1 MASSP
6 AMRVAVVGHVEW
18 CEFAEVPHVPAPS
31 EIVHAAET
39 FEEPAGGGAVAAV
52 QLKKLAGSATL
63 FTAFGDDELGHRAG
77 AELTELGAQIEAGI
91 RAETQRRAFIHL
103 DEHGE
108 RTITVL
114 GPRLG
119 PRGADRLDW
128 RVLDSTDAVYV
139 TAGDV
144 EAVRQARR
152 ARTLVATPRGLETL
166 ADAHVELDALVA
178 SGRDPGELYR
188 PGDLDPAPRVVV
200 RTAGAAG
207 GEWETVSG
215 ERGRWGPAPLPG
227 RVRDSYGCG
236 DSFAAG
242 LTYALGAGWKIEQ
255 AVELAARCGAACL
268 TGRGPY
274 EAQLTL

>member
-1 MASSP
+1 
-6 AMRVAVVGHVEW
+6 MRVAVVGHMEW
-18 CEFAEVPHVPAPS
+18 CEFAEVPQVPRAG
-31 EIVHAAET
+31 EILHAAAT

-52 QLKKLAGSATL
+52 QLRKLAGEATL
-63 FTAFGDDELGHRAG
+63 FTAFGDDETGHRSD
-77 AELTELGAQIEAGI
+77 AELREHGVRVEG
-91 RAETQRRAFIHL
+91 RFHPEPQRRAFVHL
-103 DEHGE
+103 TEGE

-119 PRGADRLDW
+119 PRGADELPWELLD
-128 RVLDSTDAVYV
+128 DADAVYL

-152 ARTLVATPRGLETL
+152 ARILVATPRGLEAL
-166 ADAHVELDALVA
+166 ADAHVELDALVM
-178 SGRDPGELYR
+178 SGRDAGERYR
-188 PGDLDPAPRVVV
+188 PGDLDPSPRLVV
-200 RTAGAAG
+200 RTLGAAG
-207 GEWETVSG
+207 GEWETPDG

-227 RVRDSYGCG
+227 PVRDAYGCG

-242 LTYALGAGWKIEQ
+242 LTYGLGAGWTPDR

-274 EAQLTL
+274 EVQLELAG

>member
-1 MASSP
+1 
-6 AMRVAVVGHVEW
+6 MRVAVVGHVEW
-18 CEFAEVPHVPAPS
+18 CEFAEVPHVPRPG
-31 EIVHAAET
+31 EIVHAAAT

-52 QLKKLAGSATL
+52 QLRKLAGEATL
-63 FTAFGDDELGHRAG
+63 FTAFGDDEIGHRSD
-77 AELTELGAQIEAGI
+77 AELREHGVRVEG
-91 RAETQRRAFIHL
+91 RFHPEPQRRAFVHL
-103 DEHGE
+103 TEGE

-119 PRGADRLDW
+119 PGGADELPWELLDE
-128 RVLDSTDAVYV
+128 TDAVYL

-166 ADAHVELDALVA
+166 AEAHVELDALVS
-178 SGRDPGELYR
+178 SGRDAGERYSA
-188 PGDLDPAPRVVV
+188 GDLDPAPRVVV
-200 RTAGAAG
+200 RTLGGAG
-207 GEWETVSG
+207 GEWETADG
-215 ERGRWGPAPLPG
+215 ERGRWGPAELPG
-227 RVRDSYGCG
+227 PVRDAYGAG

-242 LTYALGAGWKIEQ
+242 LTYGLGAGWDVAK

-274 EAQLTL
+274 EGQLELA

>member
-1 MASSP
+1 
-6 AMRVAVVGHVEW
+6 MRVAVVGHHEW
-18 CEFAEVPHVPAPS
+18 CEFAEVPHVPHPG
-31 EIVHAAET
+31 EIVHATGT
-39 FEEPAGGGAVAAV
+39 FQEPGGGGAVAAV
-52 QLKKLAGSATL
+52 QLKKLAGAATL
-63 FTAFGDDELGHRAG
+63 FTALGDDEYGHRAH
-77 AELTELGAQIEAGI
+77 AEITELGVDIEGGY
-91 RAETQRRAFIHL
+91 RPETQRRAFVHL
-103 DEHGE
+103 DRDGE

-119 PRGADRLDW
+119 PSGSDPLAWDKLD
-128 RVLDSTDAVYV
+128 DTDAVYL

-152 ARTLVATPRGLETL
+152 ARTLVATPRGLDTL
-166 ADAHVELDALVA
+166 ADAHVELDALVS
-178 SGRDPGELYR
+178 SGRDPGERYR

-207 GEWETVSG
+207 GEWETESG
-215 ERGRWGPAPLPG
+215 ERGSWGPAPLPG
-227 RVRDSYGCG
+227 PVRDAYGCG

-242 LTYALGAGWKIEQ
+242 LTYGLGAGWGIER

-274 EAQLTL
+274 ERQLTL